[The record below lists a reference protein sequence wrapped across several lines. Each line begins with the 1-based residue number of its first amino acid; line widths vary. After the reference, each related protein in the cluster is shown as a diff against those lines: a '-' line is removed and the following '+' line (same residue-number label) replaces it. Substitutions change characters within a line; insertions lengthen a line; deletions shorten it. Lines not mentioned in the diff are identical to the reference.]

1 MVLVGL
7 TGGLGSGKS
16 TVTRMLAA
24 RGAKVIDADAISRE
38 ITEKGQSGY
47 EALVVELGPEILR
60 EDDELDRDALARLV
74 FQDPEKRALLNALL
88 HPLIMQCMA
97 ERLKE
102 YEAAVEDDGIVL
114 LDVPLLVETGLAKLF
129 RFVIVVL
136 AEADQQVARVKEER
150 QMIEQEARARIQAQ
164 ASNEERLSVAD
175 FVIDNRGTLD
185 ELEKRVEEVWRA
197 IREETR
203 KRS

>member
-47 EALVVELGPEILR
+47 EALVAELGPEILR

-74 FQDPEKRALLNALL
+74 FQDPEKRAWLNALL
-88 HPLIMQCMA
+88 HPLIMRRMA
-97 ERLKE
+97 EKLKE

-114 LDVPLLVETGLAKLF
+114 LDVPLLAETGLAPLF

-136 AEADQQVARVKEER
+136 ADADQQVARVKEER
-150 QMIEQEARARIQAQ
+150 QMIEQEAWARIQAQ
-164 ASNEERLSVAD
+164 AGNEERLSVAD

-197 IREETR
+197 IRQETR